1 MDAKAKTTGLAALS
15 ADLPPAV
22 EAFVTDLRTYF
33 ARLDVSVRAYAGR
46 RHMDPGTVSRY
57 LNGSRR
63 TPWSFVSTML
73 ADVAEH
79 CGAPVTADAVAGL
92 RRLHDA
98 VSACRPAGTDLQRL
112 QDSFLAQDEEVRQLR
127 LRERALL
134 EAIDERQQRLARQ
147 SVEQAG
153 LHAVLDEQRR
163 TYTTTVEVWQER
175 CGTLMRASSALQ
187 DEVADLRRQ
196 LEDTRV
202 ELRMAEERCHVLEEQ
217 LDAAEELL
225 NEGISGASLMEVLEA
240 ADRTASVPELV
251 QLVGGLATGPRGAI
265 ASELVTSVSRC
276 RPVAE
281 VQALLSA
288 LYGAGLHKHAE
299 AALPAMVAM
308 RPVRDTADLIGEL
321 LRAGLQEP
329 TAALLQASVELH
341 SPEGLAELASIL
353 HRRGHHEAMLALLSA
368 TVAHRCV
375 AEILAVCGLLADSAL
390 DDALVQAVACP
401 AQDRVCAELAEL
413 VIALHGSGFGSLADA
428 LQSAMA
434 RSRVATDVAELI
446 GSLHRA
452 GLSMAAA
459 AVFSETQQRTTGHL
473 VALVSAL
480 HIANM
485 HDSASDVL
493 SHALLTRPVPEIAQ
507 LIIDLNVA
515 GRHKE
520 ASDALTTSVRSRT
533 QGDTHILL
541 HCLDQMHP
549 GMDSLSLL
557 AEAATRCSPEH
568 AADMLVA
575 LLDADLHEHADAI
588 YTRTTQDRPTGHA
601 SDALLRLHTTRPKY
615 LSPSGLAV
623 QARTGTASSVVNLSL
638 ALDTAR
644 LSTHLD
650 AVLAAAGP
658 EQSAGQVAVL
668 LKNFQRLH
676 DSSKGQSTR
685 VAARLLDHVVG
696 SQPLDYHLGLI
707 GMLDRTSLD
716 EIADH
721 LEDRI
726 CSLWGTRRVELSLYA
741 MQFTGKAVALGPT
754 QQLWWTVRRTVN
766 RLLSTSDRTLPGRPA
781 AGSTP

>member
-1 MDAKAKTTGLAALS
+1 MDAKARTAGLAALS
-15 ADLPPAV
+15 ADLPPEV
-22 EAFVTDLRTYF
+22 EAFVTDMRTYF

-63 TPWSFVSTML
+63 TPWSFVTTLL

-79 CGAPVTADAVAGL
+79 CGTPVTSDAIAAL

-98 VSACRPAGTDLQRL
+98 VGACRSAGTDLQRL
-112 QDSFLAQDEEVRQLR
+112 QDRFLAQDEEVRQLR

-134 EAIDERQQRLARQ
+134 EAIDERQQQLARH
-147 SVEQAG
+147 SVDQAG
-153 LHAVLDEQRR
+153 LRAELDEQRH
-163 TYTTTVEVWQER
+163 TYTTAVEVWQER
-175 CGTLMRASSALQ
+175 CGTLMRAGSVLQ
-187 DEVADLRRQ
+187 DEVADLQRQ
-196 LEDTRV
+196 LEDTRD
-202 ELRMAEERCHVLEEQ
+202 ELRIAEERCHLLEEQ

-225 NEGISGASLMEVLEA
+225 NGGISGASLMEVLEA
-240 ADRTASVPELV
+240 ADRTASVSELV

-281 VQALLSA
+281 VQSLLGA

-308 RPVRDTADLIGEL
+308 RPVGDTSDLIGEL

-329 TAALLQASVELH
+329 AAALLQASVELH
-341 SPEGLAELASIL
+341 APEGLAELARIL
-353 HRRGHHEAMLALLSA
+353 HHGGHHEAVLVLLSA
-368 TVAHRCV
+368 MVSHRPV
-375 AEILAVCGLLADSAL
+375 AEVVAVCGLLADPAL

-413 VIALHGSGFGSLADA
+413 VIALHASGFGSLADA

-446 GSLHRA
+446 GALHGA
-452 GLSMAAA
+452 GLSTAAA
-459 AVFSETQQRTTGHL
+459 TVFAQTQQRTTGHL

-480 HIANM
+480 HTANM
-485 HDSASDVL
+485 HDAASDVL
-493 SHALLTRPVPEIAQ
+493 SHALLTRPAAELAQ

-515 GRHKE
+515 GRHKD
-520 ASDALTTSVRSRT
+520 ASDALTAGVRSRT
-533 QGDTHILL
+533 QADTHVLL
-541 HCLDQMHP
+541 HCLDQLHP

-575 LLDADLHEHADAI
+575 LLDGDLNEHADAI
-588 YTRTTQDRPTGHA
+588 YTCTTQDRPTGHA
-601 SDALLRLHTTRPKY
+601 AAALFRLHATRPTY
-615 LSPSGLAV
+615 LTPCGLAA
-623 QARTGTASSVVNLSL
+623 QARAGTASSVVNLSL

-650 AVLAAAGP
+650 AVLTAAGP
-658 EQSAGQVAVL
+658 EQSAGHVAVL

-685 VAARLLDHVVG
+685 VASRLLDHLVG

-707 GMLDRTSLD
+707 GMLDRTSL
-716 EIADH
+716 EQVADQ
-721 LEDRI
+721 LKDRI
-726 CSLWGTRRVELSLYA
+726 CAIWGTRRIELCLYS
-741 MQFTGKAVALGPT
+741 MQFTGKAVTLGPG
-754 QQLWWTVRRTVN
+754 QQLWWTARRTVN
-766 RLLSTSDRTLPGRPA
+766 TFLSSI
-781 AGSTP
+781 